1 MMRRALITGV
11 SGQDGSYLAEL
22 LLSRGYEVVG
32 VTRRDRGAA
41 DPPLRGAS
49 QGIRVL
55 PCDLKSSEDI
65 QSLLRETKP
74 DEVYHLAS
82 PSFSPACWE
91 IPVETAEVIGLTALR
106 LAEAMRL
113 HCPEAHLVNAA
124 SSEMYGMCEPP
135 QSEITPLQP
144 LTPYGISKTH
154 AYRYLQ
160 LLRDRWGMR
169 ISSAILFPHESPR
182 RQSHFLS
189 QKVSEG
195 VARIFRSGGGEL
207 VLGSLDAHR
216 DWSHASDTVH
226 AMALMGSA
234 VTATDYVVA
243 SGVTH
248 TVREWCELAFSHVG
262 LEWTNHVVVDP
273 ALVRIETHITRGDA
287 SRLRE
292 TLGWRPRVAF
302 AELVVEMVDAALDR
316 TP

>member
-1 MMRRALITGV
+1 MKRRALITGV

-22 LLSRGYEVVG
+22 LLSQGFEVIG
-32 VTRRDRGAA
+32 LTRRERDVAA
-41 DPPLRGAS
+41 PPTREFGETVR
-49 QGIRVL
+49 IL
-55 PCDLKSSEDI
+55 PCDLKSSAD
-65 QSLLRETKP
+65 LRSVLNETQP
-74 DEVYHLAS
+74 HEIYHLAS

-106 LAEAMRL
+106 LAEGMRA
-113 HCPEAHLVNAA
+113 HCPQAHLVNAA
-124 SSEMYGMCEPP
+124 SSEMFGMCDPP
-135 QSEITPLQP
+135 QSERTPMYP

-160 LLRDRWGMR
+160 LLRDRWGMK
-169 ISSAILFPHESPR
+169 ITNAILFPHESPR

-195 VARIFRSGGGEL
+195 VARIYRQGGGQL

-216 DWSHASDTVH
+216 DWSHARDTVA
-226 AMALMGSA
+226 AMALMGG
-234 VTATDYVVA
+234 ATDASDYVVA

-273 ALVRIETHITRGDA
+273 SLVRIETHITRGDA
-287 SRLRE
+287 TRLRE
-292 TLGWRPRVAF
+292 TLGWRPRVPF
-302 AELVVEMVDAALDR
+302 AEMVVGMVDAALDR
-316 TP
+316 TA

>member
-1 MMRRALITGV
+1 MTRHALITGV
-11 SGQDGSYLAEL
+11 SGQDGSYLTDL
-22 LLSRGYEVVG
+22 LLRRGYEVTG
-32 VTRRDRGAA
+32 VNRQQRQRT
-41 DPPLRGAS
+41 DPPLRPAADGV
-49 QGIRVL
+49 RL
-55 PCDLKSSEDI
+55 LLCDLKSADDI
-65 QSLLRETKP
+65 ESLLRETKP

-91 IPVETAEVIGLTALR
+91 IPVETAEIIGLTALR

-113 HCPEAHLVNAA
+113 HCPDAHLVNAA

-135 QSEITPLQP
+135 QHELTPLQP

-169 ISSAILFPHESPR
+169 ISNAILFPHESPR

-195 VARIFRSGGGEL
+195 VARIYHAGGGEL
-207 VLGSLDAHR
+207 VLGSLDTHR
-216 DWSHASDTVH
+216 DWLHAKDSVG
-226 AMALMGSA
+226 ALALMGSSPA
-234 VTATDYVVA
+234 ATDYVVA

-248 TVREWCELAFSHVG
+248 TVREWCEQAFSHVG
-262 LEWTNHVVVDP
+262 LNWRDHVVVDP
-273 ALVRIETHITRGDA
+273 ALVRVETHITCGDA

-292 TLGWRPRVAF
+292 TLGWKPSVCF

-316 TP
+316 TA